1 MENINPYKIAEEQ
14 KRAKP
19 KRQKRPVNLT
29 KEEVKAIKKRMAEL
43 KKSDSKSTQSVI
55 PYIEITPDGICQV
68 SDKFYTKSVEFYDIN
83 YQIATDEE
91 RERIFL
97 AYCKLLNYFDNE
109 IKFQLTFENQRSDV
123 NTLLSALEIPEQ
135 EDGFNE
141 IRREYSQMLKK
152 QLIGGTN
159 GKTLKKYV
167 TFGIEAA
174 NIQAARIRLDSIS
187 AEIVELIKNIGI
199 RCRVLDGRERL
210 EILYKNLNPYSDE
223 PFMFDWEYK
232 RRTGA
237 STKDFIAPMS
247 IEFSKSSFE
256 MGKCFGSVNSL
267 TIMSGDISDEIV
279 GEFLNCDHLFSLNLH
294 VEPYDQIA
302 AQKYIKNKLSNLESM
317 KVDEQKKAV
326 RAGYDPEIL
335 PPNLKQ
341 QIEGVQKTLDD
352 MNNRNQRLFKVTF
365 TVRAY
370 AENKKKMKLQ
380 QELLKRIAQ
389 KNNCRIQPLEYQQ
402 EQALSSSF
410 PLGFNCVP
418 ISRMLTT
425 SETAVFVPFT
435 SQEIFQGENATYY
448 GLNGKTGNMIMAS
461 RKKLKNPNGLIL
473 GVPGSGKSFTC
484 KREILDLFLKTTDD
498 IIICDPEGEYYPLV
512 EALGGQVIKISN
524 NTDQYI
530 NPMDITWFDDDDED
544 PISVKSSS
552 IISMM
557 EIIVSDRYGITSM
570 ERNIIDRCVK
580 QIYNRFFANNPS
592 AETMPTLA
600 DLLRELKSCGES
612 AERLA
617 SSLEMY
623 VTGSQ
628 NIFNHRTTVDMN
640 NRIICFDIR
649 DLSNQLRKL
658 GMLIVQETVW
668 SKVSQNRKSK
678 KATRYYIDEF
688 HLLLREEQTAGYSV
702 EMWKRFRKWGG
713 VPTGLTQNVK
723 DLLASPEIENIL
735 DNSDFVLLLSQ
746 AAGDRDIL
754 QEKLHISDEQI
765 KFVTASEPGQGLIIY
780 GNTILPM
787 KDKFPKA
794 TTMYSL
800 MTTNPEDL
808 KKV

>member
-1 MENINPYKIAEEQ
+1 M
-14 KRAKP
+14 
-19 KRQKRPVNLT
+19 
-29 KEEVKAIKKRMAEL
+29 
-43 KKSDSKSTQSVI
+43 
-55 PYIEITPDGICQV
+55 CQV
-68 SDKFYTKSVEFYDIN
+68 SDKFYTRTVEFYDIN
-83 YQIATDEE
+83 YQIATNEE

-109 IKFQLTFENQRSDV
+109 IRFQLTFENQRSDV
-123 NTLLSALEIPEQ
+123 NKMKKQLDIPEQ
-135 EDGFNE
+135 GDSFDK
-141 IRREYSQMLKK
+141 IRSEYSEMLKN
-152 QLIGGTN
+152 QLVGGTN
-159 GKTLKKYV
+159 GKTLKKYI
-167 TFGIEAA
+167 TFGIEADSLK
-174 NIQAARIRLDSIS
+174 AARIRLDSIA
-187 AEIVELIKNIGI
+187 AEITELIKNIGI
-199 RCRVLDGRERL
+199 KCRILDGRQRL
-210 EILYKNLNPYSDE
+210 EVLYKDLNPYSDE
-223 PFMFDWEYK
+223 PLLFDWEYK
-232 RRTGA
+232 RRTGS
-237 STKDFIAPMS
+237 STKDFVAPMS
-247 IEFSKSSFE
+247 IDFAKSSFE
-256 MGKCFGSVNSL
+256 IGKCFGSVNTI

-294 VEPYDQIA
+294 IEPYDQLA

-326 RAGYDPEIL
+326 RSGYDPDIL

-352 MNNRNQRLFKVTF
+352 MNNRNQRLFKVTI
-365 TVRAY
+365 TVRSY
-370 AENKKKMKLQ
+370 AETRKKMKLQ
-380 QELLKRIAQ
+380 QELLKRVAQ
-389 KNNCRIQPLEYQQ
+389 KNNCRLQPLEYQQ
-402 EQALSSSF
+402 EQALSSS
-410 PLGFNCVP
+410 LP
-418 ISRMLTT
+418 IGYNSIPIRRMLTT
-425 SETAVFVPFT
+425 SETAVFIPFS

-448 GLNGKTGNMIMAS
+448 GLNGKTGNMILAS

-557 EIIVSDRYGITSM
+557 EIIVSDRYGLTSM
-570 ERNIIDRCVK
+570 ERNTIDKCVK

-592 AETMPTLA
+592 PETMPTLA
-600 DLLRELKSCGES
+600 NLLKELKSCGEK

-668 SKVSQNRKSK
+668 SKVSQNRKIQ

-688 HLLLREEQTAGYSV
+688 HLLLREEQTAAYSV

-765 KFVTASEPGQGLIIY
+765 KFITAADPGQGLIIY

-787 KDKFPKA
+787 KDKFPKN

-808 KKV
+808 KRSDKK